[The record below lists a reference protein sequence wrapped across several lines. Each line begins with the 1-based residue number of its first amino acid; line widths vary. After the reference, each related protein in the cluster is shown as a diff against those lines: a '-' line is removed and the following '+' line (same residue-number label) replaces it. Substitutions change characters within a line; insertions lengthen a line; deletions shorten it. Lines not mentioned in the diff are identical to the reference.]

1 MAKAYRCDICGQF
14 YNGYNHLYANNEPC
28 EWNSLSI
35 RQKFHNDEVNK
46 LRTYDVCPSCKKK
59 ISSLIASMAEDYGA
73 TKSEFEKSIADAEEK
88 ISVLG

>member
-14 YNGYNHLYANNEPC
+14 YNGYNHLCARDEPC
-28 EWNSLSI
+28 QWNSLSI
-35 RQKFHNDEVNK
+35 RQKMHDDNVYK